1 MAVGAISLAVF
12 FTLAVTG
19 NATVATLVIT
29 EGLAMGI
36 VIAIWVRAWQEG
48 QPGSGLFLAA
58 ISLSILAASL
68 KAAGVQFTLG
78 GWEFDPNSIYHMAQ
92 MPGLCLLLYATL
104 LRSDNVQQAIAWRD
118 RGVASTA

>member
-36 VIAIWVRAWQEG
+36 VIALWVRAWQEA
-48 QPGSGLFLAA
+48 SLAA
-58 ISLSILAASL
+58 VFS
-68 KAAGVQFTLG
+68 
-78 GWEFDPNSIYHMAQ
+78 WPPY
-92 MPGLCLLLYATL
+92 P
-104 LRSDNVQQAIAWRD
+104 
-118 RGVASTA
+118 